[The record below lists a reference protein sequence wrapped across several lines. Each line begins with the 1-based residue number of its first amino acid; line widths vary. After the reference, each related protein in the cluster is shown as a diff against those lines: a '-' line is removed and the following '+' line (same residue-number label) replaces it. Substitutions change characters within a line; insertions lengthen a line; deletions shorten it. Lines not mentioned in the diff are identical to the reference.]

1 MSARRNGFK
10 WNVNEILSLQREY
23 ELLELTIQEIA
34 LKHDRTI
41 EAILYKL
48 YNENIIDEW
57 HVARGYTEFAESLQD
72 PISFAQDQDLFPPS
86 MDYLEDVYE
95 DDCVSLL
102 TERVTNLEASVNDI
116 NYMLTN
122 ILQNTIPKSKPK
134 SKRGVLRQKHCS
146 SSLSM

>member
-1 MSARRNGFK
+1 MSTRRNGFK
-10 WNVNEILSLQREY
+10 WTVNEILSLQREY

-57 HVARGYTEFAESLQD
+57 HVARGYPEFAESLQENE
-72 PISFAQDQDLFPPS
+72 SHQNEDLFAPS
-86 MDYLEDVYE
+86 IDCLEEVYE
-95 DDCVSLL
+95 HDSISLL
-102 TERVTNLEASVNDI
+102 TERVTNLETSVYDI

-122 ILQNTIPKSKPK
+122 ILRTAVPKSH

-146 SSLSM
+146 TSLSM